1 MPNETAQLPFFSLD
15 NAEHWILDHPFH
27 LFRLWRKAACAS
39 ALEKSPEKPSEVTL
53 GKRRATSPPPQNDPD
68 VIMISDNDDDTPGN
82 KSRKFVPK
90 SGKAW
95 GKRRKIKQ
103 ESPAPEILDL
113 TGLCS
118 ESSDTDGESAAAG
131 RRQQNRRETR
141 TVPVKDLPDAAHD
154 QIDRK
159 AGIRITR
166 KEKVERIVNINKI
179 PTGWDVSKK
188 LTAYLLTLDDDAPFL
203 KTDEKSISSW
213 IRHEVRLN
221 FIVFFDFVPI

>member
-1 MPNETAQLPFFSLD
+1 V
-15 NAEHWILDHPFH
+15 EHWILDYPFH
-27 LFRLWRKAACAS
+27 LFRLWHKVACT
-39 ALEKSPEKPSEVTL
+39 LTPEKSPEKPSEVAL

-68 VIMISDNDDDTPGN
+68 VIMISDDDDDMPRN
-82 KSRKFVPK
+82 KSRKLVPK
-90 SGKAW
+90 SGKAL
-95 GKRRKIKQ
+95 GKRQKIKQ
-103 ESPAPEILDL
+103 ESPGPEILDL

-118 ESSDTDGESAAAG
+118 ESGSDSDRESAAAG
-131 RRQQNRRETR
+131 RRKKNRRETR

-166 KEKVERIVNINKI
+166 KEKVERIVDINKI

-213 IRHEVRLN
+213 IRHEVRLI
-221 FIVFFDFVPI
+221 FLFLFEFVLM